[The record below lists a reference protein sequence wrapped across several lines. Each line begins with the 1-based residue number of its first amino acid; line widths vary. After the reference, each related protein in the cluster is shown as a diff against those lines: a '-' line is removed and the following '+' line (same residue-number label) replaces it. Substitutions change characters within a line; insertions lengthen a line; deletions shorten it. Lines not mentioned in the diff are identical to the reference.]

1 MSPWGRPAW
10 GTGGAAWGSGG
21 VLGARGV
28 LPPGLTRRLAVA
40 EVLIVLALSL
50 GRSAVYA
57 VVSFSVA
64 LGNSTPLSQQTTV
77 LNSSLAPGR
86 PGLDLLLQVL
96 RIAFGLAPVALVWY
110 LLTRSGEGLRSLG
123 LDRGRLGSDLRRG
136 ALLAAVV
143 GGVGLAGYLLAWAA
157 DVNLNVVPADL
168 PDHWWRIPVLIA
180 AALQNALLE
189 EIVVLGFLTRRLHQL
204 GWSSDLAI
212 GASAL
217 LRGCYHL
224 YQGIGGFVGNVAM
237 GVLFGWLYRRWGR
250 LGPMIVAH
258 LLIDTVAFLGYIA
271 LAGHVDWLPKPG

>member
-1 MSPWGRPAW
+1 MSGWLGRLAPAS
-10 GTGGAAWGSGG
+10 SGG
-21 VLGARGV
+21 VLGGRGM

-57 VVSFSVA
+57 VISFSVA
-64 LGNSTPLSQQTTV
+64 LGNQTPLAQQTTV

-86 PGLDLLLQVL
+86 PVLDLLLQVL

-110 LLTRSGEGLRSLG
+110 LLARSGEGMRSLG
-123 LDRGRLGSDLRRG
+123 LDRGQLRRDLGRG

-143 GGVGLAGYLLAWAA
+143 GGVGLAGYLVARASG
-157 DVNLNVVPADL
+157 VNLTVIPADL
-168 PDHWWRIPVLIA
+168 PDHWWRVPVLVA

-204 GWSSDLAI
+204 GWSPNVAI

-217 LRGCYHL
+217 LRGTYHL
-224 YQGIGGFVGNVAM
+224 YQGVGGFVGNVAM
-237 GVLFGWLYRRWGR
+237 GLLFGHLYRRWGR

-258 LLIDTVAFLGYIA
+258 LLIDTVAFLGYLA
-271 LAGHVDWLPKPG
+271 LAGHVDWLPKP